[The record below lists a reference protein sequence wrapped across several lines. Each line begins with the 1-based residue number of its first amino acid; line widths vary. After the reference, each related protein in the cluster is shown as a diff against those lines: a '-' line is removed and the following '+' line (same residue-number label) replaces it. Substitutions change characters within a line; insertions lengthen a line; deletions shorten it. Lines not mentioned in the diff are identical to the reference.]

1 MFDPLDPLVMFA
13 CFGDDEDLT
22 CPYGQASLTVTS
34 EEGQVGSEAFQ
45 CCECSGTFTVNWDED
60 KIYYDQ

>member
-1 MFDPLDPLVMFA
+1 MFDPLDPLFMFA

-22 CPYGQASLTVTS
+22 CPYCQASLTVPS

-45 CCECSGTFTVNWDED
+45 ALARWDV
-60 KIYYDQ
+60 YYDQ